1 MTLPR
6 KRKKNN
12 KRKRNL
18 GAIEANRMLLKLIR
32 TLYIIIQYQAAPNTA
47 LSGPQYW
54 KDKLAQTKSQENTA
68 P

>member
-18 GAIEANRMLLKLIR
+18 GAIEANRMLLKLIC

-47 LSGPQYW
+47 LSGPQY
-54 KDKLAQTKSQENTA
+54 
-68 P
+68 